1 MVIAW
6 KQKAIHVSCAWQRS
20 IVMIAKFDI
29 NLKSFWPI
37 FVIFNKVTSISTAC
51 CSWMPS
57 DYVDPCTPP
66 SLSISLAHAYR
77 DNELVSV
84 PVNLLVQGDVV
95 VLGPGHTAPA
105 QVQQVGLFRSRYWSI
120 RFYVFFPS
128 SDAQLGCFVWQNI
141 GMYANF

>member
-1 MVIAW
+1 M
-6 KQKAIHVSCAWQRS
+6 KAKSNTCFLCMTKEHSHDS
-20 IVMIAKFDI
+20 KFDI
-29 NLKSFWPI
+29 NLKSFRPI
-37 FVIFNKVTSISTAC
+37 FVVFNKVTSVSTAC

-105 QVQQVGLFRSRYWSI
+105 QVQQVGLFRSRY
-120 RFYVFFPS
+120 
-128 SDAQLGCFVWQNI
+128 
-141 GMYANF
+141 